1 MKKIKDLLVLV
12 ITMIIAVSLV
22 SCNNSQRSASSQESF
37 TQKEIKTTD
46 TNDNADKGT
55 KEASSTANEENV
67 KDLSEGVIFP
77 KGEKSTDTEHF
88 VGEEWVEMLISNDEN
103 FNCPTFN
110 VTFKPGGRNSW
121 HKHPGGQILL
131 VTGGEGYYQEEGK
144 PVQILHAGDVV
155 KIPPNVKHWHGAT
168 PNSWFTH
175 IAMLPNIEKGGVE
188 WLEPVTDEEY
198 NNLTK

>member
-1 MKKIKDLLVLV
+1 M
-12 ITMIIAVSLV
+12 
-22 SCNNSQRSASSQESF
+22 
-37 TQKEIKTTD
+37 
-46 TNDNADKGT
+46 
-55 KEASSTANEENV
+55 